1 MKKSLI
7 SIFIA
12 LSAMIACNKDNAMSV
27 SVQEEP
33 IASEVIPMEEA
44 LANLEMFLSSY
55 SSVTKSAKTRSIDD
69 AEVIPFGSGTVK
81 TRSTNTDI
89 PDTLAYLVNLG
100 DDEGFAVLS
109 ANRKLNNSIY
119 CLTEEGSIDQDKFAA
134 AYKYLSGEPETR
146 SLSETKEMEDIFV
159 PTLLVRSLIV
169 DYYDETGLVETRAST
184 PSGSP
189 TGPILETKWHQN
201 TPFNDLLNSCP
212 AGCVAIACAQIMAY
226 NEYPSVFTADTV
238 TCSWSEMK
246 TVAPVGNRF
255 SLGSEAGRK
264 QVAAF
269 LKELGKDDN
278 LKIRYDDDGSWGL
291 ADGVVRTL

>member
-27 SVQEEP
+27 SVREEP

-109 ANRKLNNSIY
+109 ANRKLNNLS
-119 CLTEEGSIDQDKFAA
+119 FASA
-134 AYKYLSGEPETR
+134 K
-146 SLSETKEMEDIFV
+146 M
-159 PTLLVRSLIV
+159 
-169 DYYDETGLVETRAST
+169 
-184 PSGSP
+184 
-189 TGPILETKWHQN
+189 
-201 TPFNDLLNSCP
+201 
-212 AGCVAIACAQIMAY
+212 M
-226 NEYPSVFTADTV
+226 
-238 TCSWSEMK
+238 
-246 TVAPVGNRF
+246 
-255 SLGSEAGRK
+255 
-264 QVAAF
+264 
-269 LKELGKDDN
+269 
-278 LKIRYDDDGSWGL
+278 
-291 ADGVVRTL
+291 